1 MISLEADVVIVGAG
15 IAGCSAAIAAAKEN
29 KNVLIIEKSD
39 SLGGNATQSNVGTIC
54 GAYYRTFSEY
64 PRIAGYSFS
73 TAFLD
78 KLISMS
84 VEKTPKNY
92 HKGLYILSYEWS
104 VLQSFLEM
112 ELLANGIRI
121 MKSSEIIRVDTK
133 MNSINRLIIASGEE
147 SLEILPKAVIDCS
160 GNGVVSQLAGLEM
173 IASPS
178 YQSASQIFR
187 VKGVLSDSEF
197 SLNMSLKK
205 TMSTLVKKNNW
216 PLSFNYLSVVPGSL
230 KNKQAD
236 FKITFPDTITDQ
248 DDRNNELYL
257 KGRTSIET
265 VFPSLTEEVE
275 SLRSAYIENIF
286 PKLGIRTLQRS
297 KGKYI
302 LTESDVLSC
311 KKTES
316 GIAIGTWPIE
326 EWQSDGNVSM
336 EYFEPDDG
344 YMIPADC
351 LISFTLDNLYFA
363 GKNISATTK
372 AIASARVMGTCLQTG
387 YAAGKIA
394 TCETSDEQKE
404 MIALLNKELLFGN
417 E

>member
-1 MISLEADVVIVGAG
+1 MISFEVDVVIVGAG
-15 IAGCSAAIAAAKEN
+15 IAGCSAAIAAAKE
-29 KNVLIIEKSD
+29 KKKVLIIEKSD

-73 TAFLD
+73 TAFLN
-78 KLISMS
+78 KLISIS
-84 VEKTPKNY
+84 IEKTPKNY
-92 HKGLYILSYEWS
+92 HKGLFILSYEWS
-104 VLQSFLEM
+104 VLQSFLEI
-112 ELLANGIRI
+112 ELLANGIHI
-121 MKSSEIIRVDTK
+121 MKFSEIIRVDKK
-133 MNSINRLIIASGEE
+133 MNSINRLIVASGKE
-147 SLEILPKAVIDCS
+147 SVEILPKAVIDCS

-205 TMSTLVKKNNW
+205 AMSMLVKKNSW
-216 PLSFNYLSVVPGSL
+216 PQSFTFLSVVPGSL

-236 FKITFPDTITDQ
+236 FKITFPDAITDL
-248 DDRNNELYL
+248 DETNNELYL

-265 VFPSLTEEVE
+265 VFPFLTEEVE
-275 SLRSAYIENIF
+275 SLKYALIETIF
-286 PKLGIRTLQRS
+286 PKLGIRTLKRS

-311 KKTES
+311 KKMDT
-316 GIAIGTWPIE
+316 GIAVGTWPIE

-336 EYFEPDDG
+336 EYFGPDDA

-351 LISFTLDNLYFA
+351 LISYAFDNLFFA

-372 AIASARVMGTCLQTG
+372 AIASARVIGTCLQTG

-394 TCETSDEQKE
+394 TCETLEEQKE